1 MKIMQTISQFI
12 DYISIERRLSSLTV
26 SAYTIDL
33 NSFREFA
40 SQNQIEN
47 IEDVDSM
54 LIRQWEMKLLEEEN
68 LSARSV
74 CRKLA
79 ALRSWNKYLRKQN
92 IVKQDFFVKV
102 TAPKVQHQLPVFFR
116 ESEMENLKN
125 TPTLFPE
132 TFEGIRDSL
141 IIELFYETGIRRA
154 ELVGLCDN
162 SFDFENNT
170 VKVLGKRSKE
180 RIIPIEI
187 ELKQNILYYLD
198 VRYNTIKCDSEKFF
212 VSEKGKPITANKVGD
227 IVKKYMSKVSNADR
241 ISPHIL
247 RHSFATHLLNNG
259 ADINAIKEL
268 LGHSSLAA
276 TQVYTHNT
284 IEKLKK
290 IYKSA
295 HPRA

>member
-1 MKIMQTISQFI
+1 MKINQSISQFI
-12 DYISIERRLSSLTV
+12 DYISIERRLSTLTV
-26 SAYTIDL
+26 VAYSQDL
-33 NSFREFA
+33 GSFLDFLE
-40 SQNQIEN
+40 QNEVYDVEN
-47 IEDVDSM
+47 ISSL
-54 LIRQWEMKLLEEEN
+54 LIRQWEMKLLEEDK

-79 ALRSWNKYLRKQN
+79 ALRSWNKYLRKQK
-92 IVKQDFFVKV
+92 ITSIDFFAKI
-102 TAPKVQHQLPVFFR
+102 TSPKIQPQLPVFFR
-116 ESEMENLKN
+116 ESEMEKLSEQ
-125 TPTLFPE
+125 PLFPE
-132 TFEGIRDSL
+132 TFEGVRDFL
-141 IIELFYETGIRRA
+141 IIEIFYATGIRRA

-162 SFDFENNT
+162 SIDFENNT
-170 VKVLGKRSKE
+170 IKVLGKRNKE
-180 RIIPIEI
+180 RIIPIEQD
-187 ELKQNILYYLD
+187 LKQDILNYIDL
-198 VRYNTIKCDSEKFF
+198 RYSVVESDTEKLF
-212 VSEKGKPITANKVGD
+212 VNDKGKPLSASTVGA
-227 IVKKYMSKVSNADR
+227 IVKKYMSKVSNAER
-241 ISPHIL
+241 ISPHVL

>member
-1 MKIMQTISQFI
+1 MKIMQTILQFI

-40 SQNQIEN
+40 AQNQIED

-54 LIRQWEMKLLEEEN
+54 LIRQWEMKLLEEDK
-68 LSARSV
+68 LTARSV

-102 TAPKVQHQLPVFFR
+102 TAPKIQHQLPVFFR
-116 ESEMENLKN
+116 ESEMERIKDDKS
-125 TPTLFPE
+125 LFPE

-154 ELVGLCDN
+154 ELVGLSD
-162 SFDFENNT
+162 SSIDFENNT
-170 VKVLGKRSKE
+170 IKVLGKRNKE
-180 RIIPIEI
+180 RIIPIGI

-212 VSEKGKPITANKVGD
+212 VSKKGKPITANKVGD
-227 IVKKYMSKVSNADR
+227 IVKKYMSMVSTAER

-276 TQVYTHNT
+276 TQIYTHNT

>member
-54 LIRQWEMKLLEEEN
+54 LIRQGEMKLLEEEN

>member
-1 MKIMQTISQFI
+1 
-12 DYISIERRLSSLTV
+12 
-26 SAYTIDL
+26 
-33 NSFREFA
+33 
-40 SQNQIEN
+40 
-47 IEDVDSM
+47 
-54 LIRQWEMKLLEEEN
+54 MKLLEEDK
-68 LSARSV
+68 LSGRSV

-79 ALRSWNKYLRKQN
+79 ALRSWNKYLRKQS

-102 TAPKVQHQLPVFFR
+102 TAPKIQHQLPIFFR
-116 ESEMENLKN
+116 EAEMEKLKD
-125 TPTLFPE
+125 TPSLFPE

-141 IIELFYETGIRRA
+141 VIELFYETGIRRA

-170 VKVLGKRSKE
+170 VKVLGKRNKE

-212 VSEKGKPITANKVGD
+212 VNEKGKPITANKVGE
-227 IVKKYMSKVSNADR
+227 IVKKYMSMVSNAER

-276 TQVYTHNT
+276 TQVYTHNS

>member
-1 MKIMQTISQFI
+1 MSGFI
-12 DYISIERRLSSLTV
+12 NFLQLF
-26 SAYTIDL
+26 
-33 NSFREFA
+33 NSVMR
-40 SQNQIEN
+40 I
-47 IEDVDSM
+47 
-54 LIRQWEMKLLEEEN
+54 N
-68 LSARSV
+68 L
-74 CRKLA
+74 C
-79 ALRSWNKYLRKQN
+79 
-92 IVKQDFFVKV
+92 
-102 TAPKVQHQLPVFFR
+102 
-116 ESEMENLKN
+116 
-125 TPTLFPE
+125 
-132 TFEGIRDSL
+132 G
-141 IIELFYETGIRRA
+141 
-154 ELVGLCDN
+154 
-162 SFDFENNT
+162 
-170 VKVLGKRSKE
+170 SKTTM
-180 RIIPIEI
+180 P
-187 ELKQNILYYLD
+187 Q
-198 VRYNTIKCDSEKFF
+198 KFF

>member
-1 MKIMQTISQFI
+1 M
-12 DYISIERRLSSLTV
+12 ER
-26 SAYTIDL
+26 IK
-33 NSFREFA
+33 
-40 SQNQIEN
+40 
-47 IEDVDSM
+47 EDTS
-54 LIRQWEMKLLEEEN
+54 
-68 LSARSV
+68 
-74 CRKLA
+74 
-79 ALRSWNKYLRKQN
+79 
-92 IVKQDFFVKV
+92 
-102 TAPKVQHQLPVFFR
+102 
-116 ESEMENLKN
+116 
-125 TPTLFPE
+125 LFPE

-141 IIELFYETGIRRA
+141 IIELFYETGMRRA

-162 SFDFENNT
+162 SIDFENNT
-170 VKVLGKRSKE
+170 IKVLGKRNKE
-180 RIIPIEI
+180 RIIPIGI

-212 VSEKGKPITANKVGD
+212 VSEKGNPITAKKVGD
-227 IVKKYMSKVSNADR
+227 IVKKYMSLVSNADR